1 MPYTGFFYIKH
12 IIVKSEIVQIIIK
25 YKTFAKCLVG
35 MYFFS
40 DPFWTINVQNISMCN
55 AAVNAF
61 WSSARIDAE
70 KKEEIQDETETSL
83 AVY

>member
-1 MPYTGFFYIKH
+1 MFGGD
-12 IIVKSEIVQIIIK
+12 V
-25 YKTFAKCLVG
+25 
-35 MYFFS
+35 FFS

-61 WSSARIDAE
+61 WSTARIDAE